1 LAGQR
6 RRPAT
11 VIVTKGTVML
21 RLVLAILACLL
32 LAEAARSAVV
42 IGGTR
47 VVFPGQARDVSV
59 RVENKGAEPALVQV
73 WIDDGDEAS
82 SPSTARAP
90 FAITPPAFRIDP
102 GQAHTLRIVH
112 VGEAPPKEKEALY
125 WLNVLEIPPKPGKA
139 QGANVLQFAF
149 RHRLKLFHRPEAM
162 PPPTVRTAAA
172 LRWKLERD
180 GDTDVL
186 KVENPSPYHVSF
198 NSVALVPASGASAP
212 AQLGGGMVAPGAIM
226 RFPLPGAAH
235 GTEGGKVEFV
245 TINDFGAVIPGS
257 TALER

>member
-1 LAGQR
+1 
-6 RRPAT
+6 
-11 VIVTKGTVML
+11 ML

-32 LAEAARSAVV
+32 LAEAVRGAVV

-47 VVFPGQARDVSV
+47 VVFPGQARDVSLK
-59 RVENKGAEPALVQV
+59 VENKGAEPALVQV
-73 WIDDGDEAS
+73 WIDDGDETS
-82 SPSTARAP
+82 SPATAHAP

-112 VGEAPPKEKEALY
+112 VGEAAPKEKEALY
-125 WLNVLEIPPKPGKA
+125 WLNVLEIPPKPTTT

-162 PPPTVRTAAA
+162 PPPTVRTTAA

-180 GDTDVL
+180 GDTEVL

-198 NSVALVPASGASAP
+198 NSVALVPDKGASAT
-212 AQLGGGMVAPGAIM
+212 ATLRGGMVAPGATM
-226 RFPLPGAAH
+226 RFPLPATARGAQ
-235 GTEGGKVEFV
+235 GGKVDFV
-245 TINDFGAVIPGS
+245 TINDFGAPIPGS